1 MYFDTK
7 SYLKNIHNHT
17 AKQILIMMSKEHS
30 NGGVPFF
37 FFSQKSYA

>member
-17 AKQILIMMSKEHS
+17 VKHTLLANHQRVHAGAPDYI
-30 NGGVPFF
+30 F
-37 FFSQKSYA
+37 